1 MALCLRWV
9 FAEFE
14 DQSSIPISPKKNSVL
29 SFKVEKMNY
38 FTVSGIQIEKIFLTS
53 WVIIGLNTNW
63 EKIIS

>member
-1 MALCLRWV
+1 MCLGWV

-14 DQSSIPISPKKNSVL
+14 DKSSIPIFPKKSVL